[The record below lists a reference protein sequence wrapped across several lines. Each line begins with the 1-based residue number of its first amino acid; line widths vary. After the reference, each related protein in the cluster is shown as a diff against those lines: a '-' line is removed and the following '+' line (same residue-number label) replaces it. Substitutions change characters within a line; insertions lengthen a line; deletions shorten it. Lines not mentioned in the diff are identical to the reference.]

1 MLRTVRETPHKPW
14 RRYVI
19 DDISPREAQ
28 RIMERER
35 AVAAPDNLQPP
46 ALPRQPARAR
56 RELTSTFEIER
67 PKRRV
72 LRPEDVKKSDGH
84 HILQVMIAIALR

>member
-1 MLRTVRETPHKPW
+1 MVLAHGDTDYTTDAREHPGLSITQGSSDGATMTPRT
-14 RRYVI
+14 
-19 DDISPREAQ
+19 
-28 RIMERER
+28 
-35 AVAAPDNLQPP
+35 
-46 ALPRQPARAR
+46 PRQPARTR

-84 HILQVMIAIALR
+84 HILQVMIAIALQ